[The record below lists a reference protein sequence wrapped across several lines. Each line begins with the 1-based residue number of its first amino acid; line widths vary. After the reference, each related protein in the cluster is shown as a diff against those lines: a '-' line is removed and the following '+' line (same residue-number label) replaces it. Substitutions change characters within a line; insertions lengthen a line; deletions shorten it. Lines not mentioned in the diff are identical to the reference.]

1 MSRAYQIGWTP
12 DGRYAVHR
20 VQLVRLG
27 EFDSLEEAEAS
38 VAHHKA
44 CDAEAIRIEKRRKT
58 G

>member
-27 EFDSLEEAEAS
+27 EFKSLDEAEAC

-44 CDAEAIRIEKRRKT
+44 CDAQAMLIEKRRKA

>member
-20 VQLVRLG
+20 VQLVRLS
-27 EFDSLEEAEAS
+27 EFESLEEAEAS

-44 CDAEAIRIEKRRKT
+44 CDVQAMLIEKRRKV